1 MSIFGGQQM
10 TMYNYGARMPQQPA
24 NAAPIVYN
32 NNSTQP
38 QGMAAVY
45 AAMGL
50 QPGTRGTAPSQPAQ
64 SMAQA
69 YAERGLAAGVSG
81 QSPTSGASAS
91 SSISGAADANAAYRA
106 QFSQSPV
113 QTTVADPNQQ
123 YRDNFSSGVVQTTTP
138 TPTNDPNAD
147 YRATFTQAPVQ
158 AAVATY
164 DPNAAYRE
172 YYSQSPVQTVAP
184 QPAYE
189 PLDLA
194 GYEGGP
200 GISTGGSEMSGSESI
215 ADAMARLGI
224 SPGMAVGEQNQT
236 AAGLGNVAGETMAD
250 AMARLGVQPGTAV
263 GEQNQ
268 TAAGLGSVSG
278 ETMADAMARLGLQPG
293 TAVGDFNQGAAGLSE
308 VSTPE
313 LSGATAQSAGTGVA
327 TPYSTLGFDDAL
339 KVGTGTPVGSTL
351 ADRAA
356 ATADQALLDR
366 VRAGKL
372 VNTETPMVG
381 AAEQNVLDR
390 LAGNQLGSSADLDS
404 AMVAARNRLANSGV
418 TLDTDLTNQ
427 AQQVIMDRLMGG
439 SNPLVEQQ
447 RADFLE
453 RSRQQQEQLREN
465 LNRMGV
471 LRSGDTA
478 EALGDFI
485 GSRERTLN
493 DINALGYDLQTQALA
508 DALNFE
514 GRRDNLRLANED
526 LARAAIGDVAGLASQ
541 YDQRTA
547 LESGLAG
554 DAVSQALGLQSRRDQ
569 MGIVD
574 QEMQRQALTDV
585 YGRQGQLSALETDR
599 LNRQLAMDDAS
610 RAERGVQ
617 SDLVTADLQ
626 RRLSLAGDERAAQA
640 LGSDLTGA
648 AQQRALAGR
657 ADLRAQQALGSD
669 LATASQQRALA
680 SVADQRAGRALDSDL
695 ITQDLQRR
703 LSQAADLRATQAL
716 GSDLTGAAQQRAL
729 ARSADMRAGQAL
741 QSDLTTQDLQRRLSQ
756 AADLRAT
763 QALGSDLTGAAQSR
777 QLAASADQRAADA
790 LRSDLVT
797 QDLQRRLAEAGITGQ
812 YFSGANQPP
821 VETLSGR
828 AMGLEEDLA
837 RANDLRAQQQ
847 LESILFGQVQTGA
860 DSPIQTIAGQQAADD
875 LQTQQLNRNLAMS
888 DNARRTQL
896 AQQDILNA
904 IAGRGLQ
911 SAADQRAAQALSS
924 DLSTADLQRRLSEAD
939 ATGDFYARGY
949 GQAPTTTL
957 RARALDQ
964 DIAASQGAENRA
976 ERALTSDIVAQ
987 DLQNRLAQADRTG
1000 QLEFGGSRRPETT
1013 LQARRD
1019 AMTQSQLDAEN
1030 ETQRI
1035 SQILAALDPALTG
1048 VRRDLRPFAQELAGQ
1063 INPDL
1068 ASALG
1073 LSTNTPV
1080 SPAATQLAQDRGLTI
1095 QPDGTAIDADGNVFR
1110 IEEEDGIEDW
1120 RPVSG

>member
-1 MSIFGGQQM
+1 MNMYGPANMNPYNYTKPKQQM
-10 TMYNYGARMPQQPA
+10 S
-24 NAAPIVYN
+24 AADYFSMTGSGSGQ
-32 NNSTQP
+32 NS
-38 QGMAAVY
+38 MAAVY
-45 AAMGL
+45 SALGLNTGPIGAANTAAVMQNTTQQRGTNPFAGRSMADAMGGMT
-50 QPGTRGTAPSQPAQ
+50 PGVPQGAANTKFVMGGNAGQVMNRGPTSSASATG
-64 SMAQA
+64 SMA
-69 YAERGLAAGVSG
+69 GN
-81 QSPTSGASAS
+81 
-91 SSISGAADANAAYRA
+91 DAYRE

-123 YRDNFSSGVVQTTTP
+123 YRDAFSSGAVQTTTP
-138 TPTNDPNAD
+138 TPTSDPNAD
-147 YRATFTQAPVQ
+147 YRAAFTKAPVQ
-158 AAVATY
+158 TTVADPNRQYRDNFGTAPVQTAVATY

-172 YYSQSPVQTVAP
+172 YFSQSPVQTVAP
-184 QPAYE
+184 QSANE
-189 PLDLA
+189 PLDMT

-200 GISTGGSEMSGSESI
+200 GIPTGGSGMSGSESM

-224 SPGMAVGEQNQT
+224 NPGAAIGEQNQT
-236 AAGLGNVAGETMAD
+236 AAGLGSVAGETMAD

-293 TAVGDFNQGAAGLSE
+293 AAVGDFNQAAAGLSE

-327 TPYSTLGFDDAL
+327 TPYSTLGLDDAL

-372 VNTETPMVG
+372 VNTDTPMVG

-404 AMVAARNRLANSGV
+404 AMVAARNRLSNSGV

-541 YDQRTA
+541 YDQRAA

-610 RAERGVQ
+610 RAERGLQ

-640 LGSDLTGA
+640 LGSDLTSA

-680 SVADQRAGRALDSDL
+680 NTADQRAGRALDSDL

-716 GSDLTGAAQQRAL
+716 GSDLTGAAQ
-729 ARSADMRAGQAL
+729 G
-741 QSDLTTQDLQRRLSQ
+741 
-756 AADLRAT
+756 
-763 QALGSDLTGAAQSR
+763 R

-797 QDLQRRLAEAGITGQ
+797 QDLQRRIAEAGITGQ
-812 YFSGANQPP
+812 YFTGANQAP

-860 DSPIQTIAGQQAADD
+860 DSPIQTLAGQQAADD

-976 ERALTSDIVAQ
+976 ERAIEDAL
-987 DLQNRLAQADRTG
+987 
-1000 QLEFGGSRRPETT
+1000 FGEVDGTT
-1013 LQARRD
+1013 TVGGLNAAQARRLASD
-1019 AMTQSQLDAEN
+1019 ADERAADLQERQLRDMDIVQLLAAQDAGFAGYTPVRN
-1030 ETQRI
+1030 
-1035 SQILAALDPALTG
+1035 QIL
-1048 VRRDLRPFAQELAGQ
+1048 Q
-1063 INPDL
+1063 
-1068 ASALG
+1068 ALG
-1073 LSTNTPV
+1073 LPTPG
-1080 SPAATQLAQDRGLTI
+1080 SSATLPPGAVPRA
-1095 QPDGTAIDADGNVFR
+1095 DGTIEADGR
-1110 IEEEDGIEDW
+1110 IYRYSSDGQELIDVT
-1120 RPVSG
+1120 PGG

>member
-50 QPGTRGTAPSQPAQ
+50 QPGTQGTAPSQPAQ

-91 SSISGAADANAAYRA
+91 SSIGGAADTNAAYRA
-106 QFSQSPV
+106 EMGNAPV
-113 QTTVADPNQQ
+113 QTTVANPNQQ
-123 YRDNFSSGVVQTTTP
+123 YRDNFSSGVGSFVDSPEQEMQVMSRLDADPKSIDYILKNKAISPRLKAKALERVNQLGGSIPGGQQLGAASTVSPNDQYREYMSKAPVQTTTP
-138 TPTNDPNAD
+138 TPTNNPNAD
-147 YRATFTQAPVQ
+147 YQTYFTQQPVQ
-158 AAVATY
+158 GIDTSGLQRNTINRQY
-164 DPNAAYRE
+164 EEGMRDG
-172 YYSQSPVQTVAP
+172 PVQTTAP
-184 QPAYE
+184 ETMDEAMARIGIRPGTAVGVENQQA
-189 PLDLA
+189 A
-194 GYEGGP
+194 GIADVG
-200 GISTGGSEMSGSESI
+200 TESM

-224 SPGMAVGEQNQT
+224 VPGQAGVTTDVT
-236 AAGLGNVAGETMAD
+236 ATDAGQ
-250 AMARLGVQPGTAV
+250 VQG
-263 GEQNQ
+263 Q
-268 TAAGLGSVSG
+268 S
-278 ETMADAMARLGLQPG
+278 MADAMARLGLQSG
-293 TAVGDFNQGAAGLSE
+293 EAVGDFNQAA
-308 VSTPE
+308 V
-313 LSGATAQSAGTGVA
+313 ADANMTA
-327 TPYSTLGFDDAL
+327 
-339 KVGTGTPVGSTL
+339 GTGTPVGSRMVGL
-351 ADRAA
+351 AADAADRELLNRV
-356 ATADQALLDR
+356 QSGNLLD
-366 VRAGKL
+366 VDSTLGD
-372 VNTETPMVG
+372 
-381 AAEQNVLDR
+381 AAQQNVLDR
-390 LAGNQLGSSADLDS
+390 LTGNQLGANADLDA
-404 AMVAARNRLANSGV
+404 AMVAARGRLNTSGVDLDSNLTDRAQDVIMNRL
-418 TLDTDLTNQ
+418 L
-427 AQQVIMDRLMGG
+427 GG

-493 DINALGYDLQTQALA
+493 DINALGYDLQSQALA
-508 DALNFE
+508 DALNFQ
-514 GRRDNLRLANED
+514 GRRDSLNLANEN
-526 LARAAIGDVAGLASQ
+526 LARGAIGDVAGLASQ
-541 YDQRTA
+541 YDQRAA
-547 LESGLAG
+547 LGAGLAG
-554 DAVSQALGLQSRRDQ
+554 DAVSQALGLQGQ
-569 MGIVD
+569 QAEIGMAEQGL
-574 QEMQRQALTDV
+574 QGQALADV
-585 YGRQGQLSALETDR
+585 YGRQGQLSGLETDR
-599 LNRQLAMDDAS
+599 VGRQVAVDTGN
-610 RAERGVQ
+610 RAERALGSDLATASQ
-617 SDLVTADLQ
+617 QRALASAADQRAARGFESDLVTQDLQ
-626 RRLSLAGDERAAQA
+626 RRLAQAGDLRAAQA

-648 AQQRALAGR
+648 AQQRELAR
-657 ADLRAQQALGSD
+657 AADSRAERGFSD
-669 LATASQQRALA
+669 
-680 SVADQRAGRALDSDL
+680 DL
-695 ITQDLQRR
+695 ITADLQRR
-703 LSQAADLRATQAL
+703 LAQAGDLRATQAL
-716 GSDLTGAAQQRAL
+716 GSDLAGAAQQRRL
-729 ARSADMRAGQAL
+729 AQSADERAGQAM
-741 QSDLTTQDLQRRLSQ
+741 
-756 AADLRAT
+756 
-763 QALGSDLTGAAQSR
+763 
-777 QLAASADQRAADA
+777 
-790 LRSDLVT
+790 RSDLVT
-797 QDLQRRLAEAGITGQ
+797 QDLQRRLAEASTTGR
-812 YFSGANQPP
+812 YMGAGGVP
-821 VETLSGR
+821 ETTLAGR
-828 AMGLEEDLA
+828 AMGLEEDMA

-860 DSPIQTIAGQQAADD
+860 DSPIQTLAGQQAADD

-964 DIAASQGAENRA
+964 DIAASQGAESRA

-1019 AMTQSQLDAEN
+1019 QMTQGQLDREN

-1048 VRRDLRPFAQELAGQ
+1048 VRRDLRPFAQGLAGQ

-1073 LSTNTPV
+1073 LATNTQVP
-1080 SPAATQLAQDRGLTI
+1080 PEAQRRAENQGLTI
-1095 QPDGTAIDADGNVFR
+1095 NPDGTATDEDGNVFALV
-1110 IEEEDGIEDW
+1110 EEDGIEDW

>member
-10 TMYNYGARMPQQPA
+10 TMYNYGGRKPQQPA
-24 NAAPIVYN
+24 NAAPIVYDN
-32 NNSTQP
+32 NPQP

-50 QPGTRGTAPSQPAQ
+50 QPGTQGTAPSQPAQ

-69 YAERGLAAGVSG
+69 YAERGLAAGVGG

-91 SSISGAADANAAYRA
+91 SSIGGAADTNAAYRA
-106 QFSQSPV
+106 AMGNAPV
-113 QTTVADPNQQ
+113 QTTVANPNQQ
-123 YRDNFSSGVVQTTTP
+123 YRDSFSSGAVQTTTP
-138 TPTNDPNAD
+138 VPTNDPNAD
-147 YRATFTQAPVQ
+147 YRAAMS
-158 AAVATY
+158 
-164 DPNAAYRE
+164 NM
-172 YYSQSPVQTVAP
+172 PVQTTAADPNQQYRNAFSSGAVQTTTPMPTNDANADYRAAFTQTPVQSIDVSGLQRNTINRQYEEGMRDGPVQTTAP
-184 QPAYE
+184 ETMDEAMARIGIQPGTAVGVE
-189 PLDLA
+189 NQQAA
-194 GYEGGP
+194 GIADVG
-200 GISTGGSEMSGSESI
+200 TESM

-224 SPGMAVGEQNQT
+224 VPGQSGVTADIAATDAGQVQGE
-236 AAGLGNVAGETMAD
+236 
-250 AMARLGVQPGTAV
+250 
-263 GEQNQ
+263 
-268 TAAGLGSVSG
+268 S
-278 ETMADAMARLGLQPG
+278 MADAMARLGLQSG
-293 TAVGDFNQGAAGLSE
+293 EAVGDFNQAA
-308 VSTPE
+308 
-313 LSGATAQSAGTGVA
+313 AADANMTA
-327 TPYSTLGFDDAL
+327 
-339 KVGTGTPVGSTL
+339 GTGTPIGSRMVGLAADAADRELLNRVQSENLLDVDSTL
-351 ADRAA
+351 GDAA
-356 ATADQALLDR
+356 Q
-366 VRAGKL
+366 
-372 VNTETPMVG
+372 
-381 AAEQNVLDR
+381 QNVLDR
-390 LAGNQLGSSADLDS
+390 LTGDQLGANADLDA
-404 AMVAARNRLANSGV
+404 AMVSARGRLNTSGVDLDSNLTDRAQEVIMNRL
-418 TLDTDLTNQ
+418 L
-427 AQQVIMDRLMGG
+427 GG

-493 DINALGYDLQTQALA
+493 DINALGYDLQSQALA
-508 DALNFE
+508 DALNFQ
-514 GRRDNLRLANED
+514 GRRDSLNLANEN
-526 LARAAIGDVAGLASQ
+526 LARGAIGDVAGLASQ
-541 YDQRTA
+541 YDQRAA
-547 LESGLAG
+547 LGAGLAG
-554 DAVSQALGLQSRRDQ
+554 DAVSQALGLQ
-569 MGIVD
+569 G
-574 QEMQRQALTDV
+574 QRAEIGMAEQGLQGQALADV
-585 YGRQGQLSALETDR
+585 YGRQGQLSGLETDR
-599 LNRQLAMDDAS
+599 VGRQVAVDTGN
-610 RAERGVQ
+610 RAER
-617 SDLVTADLQ
+617 
-626 RRLSLAGDERAAQA
+626 
-640 LGSDLTGA
+640 
-648 AQQRALAGR
+648 
-657 ADLRAQQALGSD
+657 ALGSD

-680 SVADQRAGRALDSDL
+680 SAADQRAARGFESDL
-695 ITQDLQRR
+695 VTQDLQRR
-703 LSQAADLRATQAL
+703 LAQAGDLRATQAL
-716 GSDLTGAAQQRAL
+716 GSDLTGAAQQREL
-729 ARSADMRAGQAL
+729 ARAADSRAERGF
-741 QSDLTTQDLQRRLSQ
+741 SDDLITADLQRRLAQ
-756 AADLRAT
+756 AGDLRAT
-763 QALGSDLTGAAQSR
+763 QALGSDLAGAAQQR
-777 QLAASADQRAADA
+777 RLAQSADERAGQAM
-790 LRSDLVT
+790 RSDLVT
-797 QDLQRRLAEAGITGQ
+797 QDLQRRLAEASTTGR
-812 YFSGANQPP
+812 YMGAGGVP
-821 VETLSGR
+821 ETTLAGR
-828 AMGLEEDLA
+828 AMGLEEDMA

-875 LQTQQLNRNLAMS
+875 LQTQQLNRNLALS
-888 DNARRTQL
+888 DNMRRTQL

-964 DIAASQGAENRA
+964 DIAASQGAESRA

-1019 AMTQSQLDAEN
+1019 EMTESQLDREN

-1063 INPDL
+1063 IDPEL

-1080 SPAATQLAQDRGLTI
+1080 PPAAQRLAADRGLTI
-1095 QPDGTAIDADGNVFR
+1095 QPDGTAIDADGNVFAVS
-1110 IEEEDGIEDW
+1110 EEDGVEDW